1 MEIIKNL
8 NLKNKSMKITAQE
21 LISEK
26 NWLHKCI
33 LESINVDV
41 IDDARDNH
49 DFNYDIKMVV
59 NGHELEPELLNKL
72 ITNIVAY
79 IELEALDIVNT
90 RMQSAVDKAKQLENI
105 VQEASDK
112 IRDEFGIEKE

>member
-21 LISEK
+21 LISRKE
-26 NWLHKCI
+26 WLHKCI
-33 LESINVDV
+33 LQALTVEV

-49 DFNYDIKMVV
+49 DFNYDIKLVV
-59 NGHELEPELLNKL
+59 NGHELEPVLLNNL
-72 ITNIVAY
+72 IENIVSY
-79 IELEALDIVNT
+79 IEAEALDIVNT
-90 RMQSAVDKAKQLENI
+90 RMRSAVDKARKLENL